1 MMARS
6 SRPRHRAR
14 PLALALAGA
23 ILALVG
29 AASAQPRFVSIGTA
43 SPAGAYYPLGVAM
56 AEIWNDTIPGTTF
69 SAQETG
75 GSVANMNLLAAGDI
89 ELGIAN
95 ENIGFD
101 AYNGADPFAS
111 PLTDMSMGWTLNASQ
126 GVFVSLASSGI
137 TDVAQ
142 LAGRRV
148 GMGAPGS
155 SGNVLAQRVLAAQG
169 IDEGEYTPV
178 FLGWQES
185 AEALVDGALD
195 AAIMVGGQPF
205 PAIESLAIRQD
216 VHILRFDDAALNPEG
231 AYPLTKRPLPADM
244 YDTPFA
250 GDAIVVRSIVYL
262 RNDLPED
269 TAYAMVAAVF
279 DNVDALAEAHPT
291 GNQAELIS
299 SDLADLLRIPVH
311 PGIVR
316 YAQEK
321 GAW

>member
-1 MMARS
+1 MARS
-6 SRPRHRAR
+6 SRPRHR
-14 PLALALAGA
+14 PKTLALALVTAA
-23 ILALVG
+23 LALACG
-29 AASAQPRFVSIGTA
+29 AMAQPRFVSIGTA

-56 AEIWNDTIPGTTF
+56 AEIWNDAITGTTF

-75 GSVANMNLLAAGDI
+75 GSVANMNLIAAGDI

-101 AYNGADPFAS
+101 AYNGAEPFAR

-126 GVFVSLASSGI
+126 GVFVALASSGL
-137 TDVAQ
+137 TDVSQ
-142 LAGRRV
+142 LVGKRV
-148 GMGAPGS
+148 GRGAPGS

-231 AYPLTKRPLPADM
+231 AYPLTKRPLPAEM
-244 YDTPFA
+244 YETPFA

-279 DNVDALAEAHPT
+279 DNIDALAEAHPT
-291 GNQAELIS
+291 GDQAELIS

-311 PGIVR
+311 PGVVR

>member
-1 MMARS
+1 MARS
-6 SRPRHRAR
+6 SRTRHRVR
-14 PLALALAGA
+14 T
-23 ILALVG
+23 LALVLI
-29 AASAQPRFVSIGTA
+29 ATALASVALAQPRFVSIGTA

-56 AEIWNDTIPGTTF
+56 AKIWNDAIPGTTF

-75 GSVANMNLLAAGDI
+75 GSVANMNLLAAGDV

-95 ENIGFD
+95 ENIGYD
-101 AYNGADPFAS
+101 AFNGAAPFAR

-126 GVFVSLASSGI
+126 GVFVTLANSGI

-142 LAGRRV
+142 LAGKRV

-169 IDEGEYTPV
+169 IGDGAYTPV

-205 PAIESLAIRQD
+205 PAIESLAVRQA
-216 VHILRFDDAALNPEG
+216 VHILRFDDADLNPDG
-231 AYPLTKRPLPADM
+231 AYPLTKRPLPTDM
-244 YDTPFA
+244 YATPFA

-269 TAYAMVAAVF
+269 MAYAMVAAVF
-279 DNVDALAEAHPT
+279 DNIDALAEAHPT
-291 GNQAELIS
+291 GDEAELIS

-311 PGIVR
+311 PGVVR